1 MEGKFVFLSDINQL
15 YNSLIDAHNPIDH
28 PIKKLDLLDV
38 YVGLDSFKTKD
49 GGGAKIVHQVR
60 PCIS

>member
-15 YNSLIDAHNPIDH
+15 YDSLIDAHNCIDH
-28 PIKKLDLLDV
+28 PIKKLDILAV
-38 YVGLDSFKTKD
+38 CIGLDSFKTKD
-49 GGGAKIVHQVR
+49 GGGAKIVHQVG

>member
-15 YNSLIDAHNPIDH
+15 YNSLIDTPNPIDH
-28 PIKKLDLLDV
+28 PIKKLDILDMYIGV
-38 YVGLDSFKTKD
+38 DSFKTKG